1 MIILD
6 DPKITSA
13 DFLDYLRGLR
23 DFGKMIKDAATET
36 IEQNQIITE
45 RVTSKISRRANIRKM
60 LLGEEAEVK
69 ASKKKVAKKIKI
81 SAIKKEENGKWSV
94 YDSTGKKKLGGPYDS
109 EKKANERIREVEHFK
124 SKSSS
129 GEVQTVPED
138 SFTEVEAAKLTPAD
152 SYTLNGSTNEL
163 LVWSKTGGSAKIR
176 GYAHSLNVGM
186 QKLAKKVGASQ
197 RAVSRSARLSTS
209 NNSGKIKA
217 MEVLKMLNV
226 LASKKSSPEVKQILA
241 GMQSDARGIL
251 KLIEMNKGG

>member
-23 DFGKMIKDAATET
+23 DFGMMIKNAATET

-60 LLGEEAEVK
+60 LLGEEVAVK
-69 ASKKKVAKKIKI
+69 AAKKKVVKKIKI

-109 EKKANERIREVEHFK
+109 EKKANERIGEVEYFK
-124 SKSSS
+124 SKNSA
-129 GEVQTVPED
+129 EPLQTVPED
-138 SFTEVEAAKLTPAD
+138 SFTEVEASKLTPSD

-163 LVWSKTGGSAKIR
+163 LVWAKTGGSAKIR

-186 QKLAKKVGASQ
+186 QKLARKTGASQ
-197 RAVSRSARLSTS
+197 RAITRSARLSTS
-209 NNSGKIKA
+209 NNAGRVKA
-217 MEVLKMLNV
+217 GEVIKMLNV
-226 LASKKSSPEVKQILA
+226 LASKSSSPEVKQILA
-241 GMQSDARGIL
+241 GMHSDARGIL